1 MYINNTAAN
10 TYKVEMNS
18 KEYQAFSKVFET
30 LIFNKLTNVSNA
42 FRLED
47 NEIEIVKS
55 ISGQLYVA
63 NRPKP
68 IY

>member
-1 MYINNTAAN
+1 MYIINNAAN
-10 TYKVEMNS
+10 TYKIEMNT

-47 NEIEIVKS
+47 NEIEVVKNMC
-55 ISGQLYVA
+55 GQIYVA
-63 NRPKP
+63 NRPKSV
-68 IY
+68 Y